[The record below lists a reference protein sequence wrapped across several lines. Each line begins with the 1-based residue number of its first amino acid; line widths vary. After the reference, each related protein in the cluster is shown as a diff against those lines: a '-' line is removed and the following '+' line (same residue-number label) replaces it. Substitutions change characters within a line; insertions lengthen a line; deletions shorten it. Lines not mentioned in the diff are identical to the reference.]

1 MKGNKE
7 IAKLYALHQA
17 KKSKKFLSFD
27 QVGRLPLAGLTGPK
41 GQKYT
46 VARKA
51 DPNVKWWNKKGL
63 TH

>member
-17 KKSKKFLSFD
+17 KKSLSFD

-51 DPNVKWWNKKGL
+51 DPTVKWWNKKGL
-63 TH
+63 TR